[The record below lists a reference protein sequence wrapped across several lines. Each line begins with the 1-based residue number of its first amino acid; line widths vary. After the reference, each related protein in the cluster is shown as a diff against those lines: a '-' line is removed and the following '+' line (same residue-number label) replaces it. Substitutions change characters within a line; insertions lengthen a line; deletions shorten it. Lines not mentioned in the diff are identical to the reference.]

1 LLFDN
6 VWPRAL
12 VRDHRWSI
20 VMALMPRV
28 RPRPQPLLD
37 DDRER
42 EGAAMQ
48 DQVRPGEMAC
58 LGRALQTD
66 SMAAQPE

>member
-20 VMALMPRV
+20 VVALMPRV
-28 RPRPQPLLD
+28 RPRPQLLLD

-48 DQVRPGEMAC
+48 D
-58 LGRALQTD
+58 
-66 SMAAQPE
+66 